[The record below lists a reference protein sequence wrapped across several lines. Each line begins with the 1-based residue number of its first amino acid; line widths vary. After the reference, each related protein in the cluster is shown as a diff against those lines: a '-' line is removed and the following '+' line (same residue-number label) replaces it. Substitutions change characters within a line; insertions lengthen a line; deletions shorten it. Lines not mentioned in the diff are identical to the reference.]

1 MVEKVLAR
9 RRILCCAEEEEE
21 DIQGSR
27 FSYIAESKDHALPGI
42 LFKAEGGIYCFG
54 PIVADPRVPFSQ
66 KAPHQDA
73 KKDCLLFLIS
83 KQIFNTVIAS

>member
-1 MVEKVLAR
+1 MRKR
-9 RRILCCAEEEEE
+9 REE

-27 FSYIAESKDHALPGI
+27 FSYIAESKDHALPRI

-66 KAPHQDA
+66 KARHQDA
-73 KKDCLLFLIS
+73 KKDCLLFLILQTDIS
-83 KQIFNTVIAS
+83 HCDCLLNLTISR